1 MCLGGGS
8 GALMQ
13 VNTIFTGDV
22 KKYLNKFTNP
32 HAGSIIDGAED
43 HRDNRRTSNFNGG
56 RPFW

>member
-1 MCLGGGS
+1 MEKLS
-8 GALMQ
+8 NQ
-13 VNTIFTGDV
+13 IFTVHPVGFDL
-22 KKYLNKFTNP
+22 KNYLNKFTNP